1 MDIVSESAAVGL
13 EGVCVLCD
21 RLIINGRQKL
31 CHCTYCIDIPSISGF
46 NRENAVPSG
55 VGMLTRGRNTVL
67 EMPVCGRGHTDPNAE
82 CLQLDLGRFRL
93 ILLPYF
99 GSTRSVRPW
108 TPLKESAMKMI
119 MNVSIPH
126 EPFNTLVKNGQ
137 VGDIL
142 HRILDELKPESIYF
156 TEQEGTRG
164 AVAIIDVE
172 DSSKIPF
179 FAEPFF
185 LNFNADVEFRIA
197 MSPEDLG
204 KSGLEELGRK
214 WG

>member
-1 MDIVSESAAVGL
+1 
-13 EGVCVLCD
+13 
-21 RLIINGRQKL
+21 
-31 CHCTYCIDIPSISGF
+31 
-46 NRENAVPSG
+46 
-55 VGMLTRGRNTVL
+55 MLYEVIT
-67 EMPVCGRGHTDPNAE
+67 
-82 CLQLDLGRFRL
+82 
-93 ILLPYF
+93 
-99 GSTRSVRPW
+99 
-108 TPLKESAMKMI
+108 
-119 MNVSIPH
+119 
-126 EPFNTLVKNGQ
+126 
-137 VGDIL
+137 
-142 HRILDELKPESIYF
+142 YF

-204 KSGLEELGRK
+204 KSGLEELGKK